1 MTRLK
6 NTCFVVFSTVLLL
19 AGCAQDTDPAA
30 PTTPVAPPANAPTAL
45 VYGVTQNLIYEALKS
60 RFKMTIWDE
69 TQDIADF
76 DLVVLDGDGF
86 SGQQLS
92 GDDLVREAIQAGV
105 WVLGLD
111 AAEEDKNGM
120 GDLLHASSRG
130 DVSAYLVRQAENVSG
145 RPGSRLIDF
154 VNSDRRAEAVARSVA
169 AYVTEKAIAPQQANI
184 PARALTYL
192 IHHTSD
198 YSGLLPN
205 VNAPAFNGWG
215 CNQGNW
221 SCASAQTATWSVDH
235 YITVL
240 LSAST
245 SPFGDFQHVVVETNG
260 RADPG
265 PLAYNNINSCSPSDN
280 CEIAWIQ
287 TRFDASHTIAASSTT
302 DKTLT
307 LEQTS
312 PTTANNTESVT
323 TTSSFSVGFN
333 ESQDLYGSY
342 TYSKSDT
349 KTIADWEV
357 NDVSTNA
364 AQWQYASNT
373 VYDGMNTDGFDSG
386 AWEYYFEGVAPK
398 SPNNLSVQNLEYNA
412 KSHWNNN
419 AVSTDTVNIGGTDS
433 AWYTDAFAANI
444 NNYVG
449 MDTGNPD
456 SNCTALSCS
465 CIGTC
470 LVHQYMARHNDVQ
483 PWNIAVDMSAVIPVP
498 TKSLTFSPNPAVAG
512 QNVTGT
518 LTLSAPTPV
527 PAEVLINAVGQGATP
542 EHDTYSIAA
551 NQDTLTFNLSTGAET
566 CEPVSVTIQAFYADG
581 QNEIL
586 TLSPPKNCP

>member
-1 MTRLK
+1 MSLDRPRYIA
-6 NTCFVVFSTVLLL
+6 VLSLIGLL
-19 AGCAQDTDPAA
+19 IGCAQNTPALPDQPPSDA
-30 PTTPVAPPANAPTAL
+30 PAAL
-45 VYGVTQNLIYEALKS
+45 VYGMANSPVYEALKS
-60 RFKMTIWDE
+60 RVKMTVSDGSQKV
-69 TQDIADF
+69 TDF
-76 DLVVLDGDGF
+76 DLVILDGDGF

-92 GDDLVREAIQAGV
+92 NDGLVREALQKGV

-111 AAEEDKNGM
+111 ATEEDKDGIGEM
-120 GDLLHASSRG
+120 LHASSQG
-130 DVSAYLVRQAENVSG
+130 DVNAYLVRQAASAEG

-154 VNSDRRAEAVARSVA
+154 VKPDRRAEDVAQSVI
-169 AYVTEKAIAPQQANI
+169 AYVAEQAVAPQQTNI

-192 IHHTSD
+192 VHHTSD

-215 CNQGNW
+215 CGDGQGA
-221 SCASAQTATWSVDH
+221 CASPQTATWSVDH
-235 YITVL
+235 YVTVL
-240 LSAST
+240 LDASS
-245 SPFGDFQHVVVETNG
+245 SPFGDFQHVAIETDG

-265 PLAYNNINSCSPSDN
+265 SLAINNIDSCSPSDN

-287 TRFDASHTIAASSTT
+287 TRFDASHTVAAGSTPS
-302 DKTLT
+302 KTFT
-307 LEQTS
+307 LEQTR

-333 ESQDLYGSY
+333 KSDGVYGSY
-342 TYSKSDT
+342 TYDKSDT
-349 KTIADWEV
+349 KTITDWEV
-357 NDVSTNA
+357 NDVSNSA

-373 VYDGMNTDGFDSG
+373 VYNGMITDGFDSEP
-386 AWEYYFEGVAPK
+386 WNYYLEGVAPK
-398 SPNNLSVQNLEYNA
+398 PPNDLSVDNLEYNV
-412 KSHWNNN
+412 KSTWINN

-433 AWYTDAFAANI
+433 AWYTDAFAADN

-449 MDTGNPD
+449 IDTGND
-456 SNCTALSCS
+456 DEDCTALSCH

-470 LVHQYMARHNDVQ
+470 QVHQYMARHNDVQ
-483 PWNIAVDMSAVIPVP
+483 PWGLAVDMSAVIPVP
-498 TKSLTFSPNPAVAG
+498 TKSLTFSPNPATAG
-512 QNVTGT
+512 QNVIGT

-542 EHDTYSIAA
+542 EHDTYSIPA
-551 NQDTLTFNLSTGAET
+551 NQDTLTFNLSTGAQT

-586 TLSPPKNCP
+586 TVDPPPTCP